1 MTKAEKKQPALH
13 MMIGDYFKDPLLG
26 QASLISRAVWYELL
40 MFMWE
45 GDRRGEIVTTPVRLM
60 GLVRCRDIEEIL
72 HFINEIIEIEFGYI
86 EFENGVSFPVNMASC
101 NEKVTLRNRRMYAEF
116 KNRQNTRLRVERH
129 RKKKVVTPKKERC
142 NADVTPSSSVSSSI
156 TITKKK
162 KGIKKFIPPSE
173 NEVIKYFLKNGYLA
187 KAGGKAF
194 RYYDAA
200 NWKDAKGSQ
209 VKNWKQKMIGVWFKD
224 ENKDTTTPK
233 NQTISLEC
241 DAGPCQAAVKN
252 QGDICES
259 CQEVLR
265 DAGVKTYD
273 EFINMGCGDR
283 NINKLA
289 SGLFEGI
296 E

>member
-129 RKKKVVTPKKERC
+129 RKKKVVTPKKEKC

-156 TITKKK
+156 TTTKIKKNNKKK
-162 KGIKKFIPPSE
+162 RIFITPYLGEFENVKITQVEFSKLEKQFIDVVEKIETLSVYLKSKGDKYKDHYATILNWERMAVKK
-173 NEVIKYFLKNGYLA
+173 KATG
-187 KAGGKAF
+187 KAGLLQPTTYAQGQ
-194 RYYDAA
+194 DAERRRRAKWLKEQQNGPQA
-200 NWKDAKGSQ
+200 NPEAGHL
-209 VKNWKQKMIGVWFKD
+209 VRT
-224 ENKDTTTPK
+224 DT
-233 NQTISLEC
+233 
-241 DAGPCQAAVKN
+241 V
-252 QGDICES
+252 
-259 CQEVLR
+259 R
-265 DAGVKTYD
+265 
-273 EFINMGCGDR
+273 
-283 NINKLA
+283 
-289 SGLFEGI
+289 
-296 E
+296 